1 MDKLKC
7 FADGGLF
14 RLTGT
19 ASILPFAEPADG
31 RKDGKPK
38 RRFAL
43 TAYSG
48 DKVNHPWDG
57 PVVIDLDTLEFKS
70 KLPTLFNHRQDRIVG
85 YSDQITRTADQKLS
99 VGGVLFA
106 WKDDVQE
113 IIDNAEAGYEWQVSV
128 GLGRK
133 SDTFSEFLSQ
143 NQTSTVNGR
152 QVFGPCYIIRNA
164 VLRENSFCVLG
175 VDDNTSAMVFAQPLP
190 ENMKGEKMALDD
202 KTPASGQSGPEAA
215 RIAELE
221 KTAKFAIIEAAEA
234 RSGLTFGDDIR
245 EGLEKLDVDG
255 LKTFTKVFSM
265 AVAAL
270 GKLPAPEPA
279 KKDFS
284 QPTDEN
290 RRGMKVDPQ
299 HFRQTMGN
307 DTTLKDNP
315 PADGGPEARGDALQL
330 SVLAAAKKLAADDA
344 EQRKTAR

>member
-19 ASILPFAEPADG
+19 AAILPFAESADG
-31 RKDGKPK
+31 QKEGKPK

-48 DKVNHPWDG
+48 GKVNHPWDG
-57 PVVIDLDTLEFKS
+57 PVVIDLESLEFKQ
-70 KLPTLFNHRQDRIVG
+70 KLPTLFNHQQDKIVG
-85 YSDQITRTADQKLS
+85 FSDQIVRTNDNQLS

-113 IIDNAEAGYEWQVSV
+113 IIDHAEAGFEWQVSV

-133 SDTFSEFLSQ
+133 SDTFSEFLSA
-143 NQTSTVNGR
+143 NQASTVNGR

-202 KTPASGQSGPEAA
+202 KTPAGGQPGLDAA

-221 KTAKFAIIEAAEA
+221 KTAKFAIIDAAEA
-234 RSGLTFGDDIR
+234 RSGLTFGEEIR
-245 EGLEKLDVDG
+245 TELEKMDVDG
-255 LKTFTKVFSM
+255 LKTFTRAFSL

-270 GKLPAPEPA
+270 AGQAPAEPA
-279 KKDFS
+279 KKEFS
-284 QPTDEN
+284 QPADESK
-290 RRGMKVDPQ
+290 RGMKADPQ

-307 DTTLKDNP
+307 DTSLKDSP
-315 PADGGPEARGDALQL
+315 PADGGRAEASDKMRL
-330 SVLAAAKKLAADDA
+330 SVLAAAKKFAADDA
-344 EQRKTAR
+344 EQRKAAR